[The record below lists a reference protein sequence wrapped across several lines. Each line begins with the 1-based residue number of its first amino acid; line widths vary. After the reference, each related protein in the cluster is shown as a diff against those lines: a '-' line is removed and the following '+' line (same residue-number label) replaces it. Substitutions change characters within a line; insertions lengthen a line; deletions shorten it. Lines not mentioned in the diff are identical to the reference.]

1 MKVSTLQVGP
11 IMTNCY
17 ILCDDVSKVCAIVD
31 PGDNGSYICRAVEN
45 LGCTPVAVFMT
56 HGHFDHWNGL
66 GEVLETYPDLPVYI
80 HEAEVVDGRGGDLR
94 FPRLGEHN
102 QRYYKEGDVLT
113 VGNLV
118 LRVMETPGHSPGSV
132 CLVTGDTIFSGD
144 TLFRANCGRC
154 DFPGG
159 DYRKM
164 LSSLARLGRME
175 GQYTVYPGHEMSTDM
190 NFERNNNPY
199 MRQGMAQ

>member
-1 MKVSTLQVGP
+1 MTIKTLQVGP

-17 ILCDDVSKVCAIVD
+17 ILCDEANKVCAIVD
-31 PGDNGSYICRAVEN
+31 PGDDGAHICKAVAAT
-45 LGCTPVAVFMT
+45 GCTPVAVFMT

-80 HEAEVVDGRGGDLR
+80 HEAEVIDGRGGDLR
-94 FPRLGEHN
+94 FPRLNEHN
-102 QRYYKEGDVLT
+102 QRYYDEGDTLCVGDLTLT
-113 VGNLV
+113 VMV
-118 LRVMETPGHSPGSV
+118 TPGHSPGSV
-132 CLVTGDTIFSGD
+132 CLVVGDTIFSGD
-144 TLFRANCGRC
+144 TLFCANCGRC

-175 GQYTVYPGHEMSTDM
+175 GQYTVYPGHDRATDM
-190 NFERNNNPY
+190 DYERSHNPY

>member
-1 MKVSTLQVGP
+1 
-11 IMTNCY
+11 
-17 ILCDDVSKVCAIVD
+17 
-31 PGDNGSYICRAVEN
+31 
-45 LGCTPVAVFMT
+45 MT

-66 GEVLETYPDLPVYI
+66 GEVLEAYPDLPVYI

-175 GQYTVYPGHEMSTDM
+175 GQYTVYPGHDMATDM
-190 NFERNNNPY
+190 DFERSYNPY

>member
-1 MKVSTLQVGP
+1 MTITTLQVGP

-17 ILCDDVSKVCAIVD
+17 ILCDEANKVCAIVD
-31 PGDNGSYICRAVEN
+31 PGDDGAHICKAVAAT
-45 LGCTPVAVFMT
+45 GCTPVAVYMT

-66 GEVLETYPDLPVYI
+66 GEVLDAYPDLPVYI
-80 HEAEVVDGRGGDLR
+80 HEAEVIDGRGGDLR
-94 FPRLGEHN
+94 FPRLHEHN
-102 QRYYKEGDVLT
+102 QRYYDEGDTLT
-113 VGNLV
+113 VGDLT
-118 LRVMETPGHSPGSV
+118 LTVMVTPGHSPGSV
-132 CLVTGDTIFSGD
+132 CLVVGDTIFSGD

-175 GQYTVYPGHEMSTDM
+175 GQYTVYPGHDRATDM
-190 NFERNNNPY
+190 DYERSHNPY
-199 MRQGMAQ
+199 MLQGMAQ